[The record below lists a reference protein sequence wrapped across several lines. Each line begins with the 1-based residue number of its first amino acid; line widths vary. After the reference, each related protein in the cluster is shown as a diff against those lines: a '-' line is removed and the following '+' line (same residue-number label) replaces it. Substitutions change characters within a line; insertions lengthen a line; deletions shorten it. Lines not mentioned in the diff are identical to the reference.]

1 MGMKTMQG
9 VASRRAL
16 TKELLRAL
24 VLYTAIFIVV
34 VAIAYALFA
43 SWLSEL
49 IASVSAPWMQVPAE
63 SAELYRLL
71 GLQEGSIIDGMY
83 QFRDLSE
90 YRHIV
95 SIIEGPILW
104 GTFVVGLVAVTVV
117 EMRRGAQEIDE
128 ATWAI
133 ERLADGDDNPALPE
147 RLAYLE
153 RSLER
158 LGERE
163 RLRERAIEENE
174 TRKNELVA
182 YLAHDIKTP
191 LTSVV
196 GYLGLLAEAPDMPE
210 EQRARYARVALDKA
224 RSLDAMMDE
233 FFEITRYNLSVIPIE
248 REAVDVRILLEQVAD
263 ELAPAAQ
270 ARAVE
275 VAVDVEDGMTAFLD
289 PGKMA
294 RALGNIVKNGIAYA
308 DRGSALICR
317 AWRTEN
323 AAHITITDQGREIAP
338 AHLATIFEKFFRED
352 TSRSDGGA
360 GLGLAIAR
368 EIVEAHGGSI
378 KAESTSGVTTFTIE
392 LPLS

>member
-16 TKELLRAL
+16 TKDLLRAL

-71 GLQEGSIIDGMY
+71 GLQEGSIVDGMH

-90 YRHIV
+90 YHHIV

-104 GTFVVGLVAVTVV
+104 GTFVVGLVAVAVV
-117 EMRRGAQEIDE
+117 EMRRGALEIDE

-133 ERLADGDDNPALPE
+133 ERLADGDDNPVLPE
-147 RLAYLE
+147 RLRHLK
-153 RSLER
+153 RGLER

-210 EQRARYARVALDKA
+210 GQRARYAQVALDKA

-233 FFEITRYNLSVIPIE
+233 FFEITRYNLSAIPIE

-289 PGKMA
+289 PEKMA
-294 RALGNIVKNGIAYA
+294 RALSNIVKNGIAYA
-308 DRGSALICR
+308 DRGSTLTCR
-317 AWRTEN
+317 AWHTAS
-323 AAHITITDQGREIAP
+323 AAHITIADQGREIAP

-352 TSRSDGGA
+352 ASRSDGGA

-378 KAESTSGVTTFTIE
+378 KAESASGVTTFTLE